1 MLMMLRDNPYSKAP
15 SLDAKDV
22 FLEVKEH
29 SLLVLCMA
37 WLQAKSQAKPSHT
50 GQAKPSQMSWPEVGF
65 GLALEF
71 KSQSQASKPWL
82 WMSI

>member
-29 SLLVLCMA
+29 SL
-37 WLQAKSQAKPSHT
+37 Q
-50 GQAKPSQMSWPEVGF
+50 
-65 GLALEF
+65 
-71 KSQSQASKPWL
+71 
-82 WMSI
+82 